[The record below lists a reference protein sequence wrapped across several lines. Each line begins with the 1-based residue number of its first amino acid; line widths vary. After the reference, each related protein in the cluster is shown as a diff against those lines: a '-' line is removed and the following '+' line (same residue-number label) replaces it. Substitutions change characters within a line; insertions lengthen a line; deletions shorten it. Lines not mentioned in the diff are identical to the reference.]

1 MRFPSPLAGEGNA
14 LPAQPSLH
22 APSHPN
28 RPGDMLRTGAARVRP
43 PSGQAMHE
51 PKEIQVRQAV
61 GAVIYSLR
69 ETAREALR

>member
-1 MRFPSPLAGEGNA
+1 
-14 LPAQPSLH
+14 
-22 APSHPN
+22 
-28 RPGDMLRTGAARVRP
+28 
-43 PSGQAMHE
+43 MHE